1 MVDAVNILHNPT
13 RSTAF
18 GVVREGPL
26 VQNTLVRRRR
36 HRCRGSTAGYRGR
49 GEQRVRVRMTPV
61 KGPATSIAFLILLL
75 LSPVFS
81 LDRAVAQEKTPE
93 APPGAPKLNA
103 GSWTLIDAD
112 TGLYLAG
119 KDPDEQVPIASTTK
133 VMVALVALDEGVDLD
148 EQVIVSEDA
157 ASYAGSIYS
166 NVGLYPYDRVS
177 VRDLLTAALI
187 PSGTDAVYALAEHLG
202 DGSVDEFV
210 ARMNDKAKEL
220 GLENTR
226 FENPAGID
234 ARGNYSSATDL
245 AKITRQA
252 MKYPEFREIVDEPEA
267 TISTQDREMDIV
279 NTNLLVVPNSGYD
292 YGPAT
297 GVKTGTSPRAG
308 PCLVASAKSD
318 DESYIAVILDAG
330 GNFQRFDAATT
341 ELEYGFGE
349 FENEPLV
356 KQGADFADLELPY
369 RRDETVRLVAAKNAT
384 ALAGPGLEVER
395 RPTNKEAPS
404 SAETG
409 RTLGAVAVSVEG
421 HSVGSSPL
429 VVQKGYE
436 AASLWQK
443 VTYWAGGLKR
453 WILSR

>member
-1 MVDAVNILHNPT
+1 MYL
-13 RSTAF
+13 
-18 GVVREGPL
+18 
-26 VQNTLVRRRR
+26 
-36 HRCRGSTAGYRGR
+36 
-49 GEQRVRVRMTPV
+49 V
-61 KGPATSIAFLILLL
+61 KGTATSIVFSTLLL
-75 LSPVFS
+75 LSLVSS
-81 LDRAVAQEKTPE
+81 LDRALAQGTKPE

-133 VMVALVALDEGVDLD
+133 VMVALVALDEGVDFD

-210 ARMNDKAKEL
+210 AKMNDKAKEL
-220 GLENTR
+220 GLENTH
-226 FENPAGID
+226 FETPAGID
-234 ARGNYSSATDL
+234 ARGDSSSAADL
-245 AKITRQA
+245 ATITREA
-252 MKYPEFREIVDEPEA
+252 MEHPEFRTIVNDPQA
-267 TISTQDREMDIV
+267 TISTQDRKIEV
-279 NTNLLVVPNSGYD
+279 FTTNLLVLPNSGYD

-297 GVKTGTSPRAG
+297 GAKTGTSPQAG
-308 PCLVASAKSD
+308 PCLVASAQSG
-318 DESYIAVILDAG
+318 DESYIAVVLDAAEDL
-330 GNFQRFDAATT
+330 QRYEAATT
-341 ELEYGFGE
+341 ALEYGFGE
-349 FENEPLV
+349 YESEALV
-356 KQGADFADLELPY
+356 QREDPYADLELPY
-369 RRDETVRLVAAKNAT
+369 RRGETVKLVAARDIS
-384 ALAGPGLEVER
+384 ALAGPGLKVER
-395 RPTNKEAPS
+395 RTTTEEAPP

-409 RTLGAVAVSVEG
+409 SKLGTVTVSVEG
-421 HSVGSSPL
+421 RNVGSSPL

-436 AASLWQK
+436 EASLWQK
-443 VTYWAGGLKR
+443 VTYLAGGLKR

>member
-61 KGPATSIAFLILLL
+61 KGAAPSIAFLILLL

-119 KDPDEQVPIASTTK
+119 KNPDEQVPIGSTTK
-133 VMVALVALDEGVDLD
+133 IMVALVALDEGVDLD
-148 EQVIVSEDA
+148 EQVEVSEDA
-157 ASYAGSIYS
+157 ASYAGPVYS
-166 NVGLYPYDRVS
+166 NVGLYPYDHVS
-177 VRDLLTAALI
+177 VRDLLYAALI
-187 PSGTDAVYALAEHLG
+187 PSGTDAVYALAEHLE

-220 GLENTR
+220 GLKNTH

-234 ARGNYSSATDL
+234 ARGNYSSAADL
-245 AKITRQA
+245 AKITREA
-252 MKYPEFREIVDEPEA
+252 MKYPEFREIVSMPEA
-267 TISTQDREMDIV
+267 TITTQDREIDVV

-297 GVKTGTSPRAG
+297 GVKTGTSAQAG
-308 PCLVASAKSD
+308 FCLVASAESG
-318 DESYIAVILDAG
+318 DESYIAVVLDAASDT
-330 GNFQRFDAATT
+330 QRFEAARTA
-341 ELEYGFGE
+341 LEYGFGE
-349 FENEPLV
+349 YEREPLV
-356 KQGADFADLELPY
+356 ERGDPYAELKLPY
-369 RRDETVRLVAAKNAT
+369 RRDATVKLV
-384 ALAGPGLEVER
+384 
-395 RPTNKEAPS
+395 
-404 SAETG
+404 
-409 RTLGAVAVSVEG
+409 
-421 HSVGSSPL
+421 
-429 VVQKGYE
+429 
-436 AASLWQK
+436 
-443 VTYWAGGLKR
+443 
-453 WILSR
+453 